1 MFSII
6 PFPIKMAIIAALV
19 LGAAGFGYIKG
30 KEGAK
35 IAIANYEAAAQKQ
48 INDLK
53 DMNAAISSKVT
64 VQYVDRVNTIREKET
79 RYVDSAKDN
88 VPSQFE
94 LSNGW
99 VFTHDIGATGGDADS
114 TRSSDETPSGIKD
127 NEGLITILHNYS
139 TCQQNAE
146 QVKNLQHWITENQKA
161 VEESNKKTEPKK
173 KTFGIF

>member
-1 MFSII
+1 MFSLI
-6 PFPIKMAIIAALV
+6 PLPVKLSIIAAII
-19 LGAAGFGYIKG
+19 LGALGFGYMKG
-30 KEGAK
+30 KESAK

-48 INDLK
+48 ITELK
-53 DMNAAISSKVT
+53 DINASISGKVT

-99 VFTHDIGATGGDADS
+99 VFTHDIGATGSDADS

-127 NEGLITILHNYS
+127 NEALITILRNYS
-139 TCQQNAE
+139 TCQQTAE
-146 QVKNLQHWITENQKA
+146 QVKNLQQWITENQKA
-161 VEESNKKTEPKK
+161 VEDSNKKTEPKK
-173 KTFGIF
+173 KKFGVF

>member
-1 MFSII
+1 MFSLI
-6 PFPIKMAIIAALV
+6 PLPAKLAATV
-19 LGAAGFGYIKG
+19 MIMLGALGFGYMKG

-48 INDLK
+48 INELK
-53 DMNAAISSKVT
+53 DINAEISSKVT

-79 RYVDSAKDN
+79 RYVDSAKDD

-99 VFTHDIGATGGDADS
+99 VFTHDISATGSDADS
-114 TRSSDETPSGIKD
+114 TRSTDETTSGIKD
-127 NEGLITILHNYS
+127 NEALITILRNYS
-139 TCQQNAE
+139 SCQQNSE
-146 QVKNLQHWITENQKA
+146 QVINLQEWITKNQKA
-161 VEESNKKTEPKK
+161 VEDSNKKTEPKK